1 MTHDTASA
9 RKKKPRRA
17 HGRARDGVEKP
28 AVTDP
33 NSTTS
38 PTGQILKPKKPHGRS
53 KPRKG

>member
-17 HGRARDGVEKP
+17 HGRHGVEKP

-38 PTGQILKPKKPHGRS
+38 PTGQIRKPKNPHGRS
-53 KPRKG
+53 KPHKG